1 VMDLRKP
8 TLAASCAMAWSV
20 CLISI
25 SGAGQVAEQTRE
37 STLQQ
42 PATTEAG
49 AESSAPVNDLKPLLA
64 DLSSA
69 TFAVRQQATE
79 TLKKADAATLNALS
93 ELIDTHP
100 DPETVRRLIDIL
112 DYHYQN
118 ATLLS
123 DTMRSAAEGIEK
135 ANVSERWFV
144 AEAAQ
149 NVLKRNSRRRIELTV
164 VELLKD
170 GVPLSPVDPRKVG
183 SGDMF
188 EQFGGAASD
197 HQLQIFVDGTF
208 PDTPRTYD
216 LLRRLRGLQAEVFL
230 RQFNLAAVYL
240 IDGHKLGPE
249 QIGRLKS
256 IFGDASVQE
265 RGAVCLGIT
274 PAPTFEN
281 RGIQIGS
288 IKANS
293 SASAA
298 GLRENDIIV
307 AMNKEPLAEF
317 DDLILRLRKFRTG
330 DTITLQMRTITREGQ
345 REIDKPVL
353 LKAWY
358 DEDQVRS
365 AAEAIRKG
373 QLPGGSDVERAT
385 EEEPLEIRP

>member
-1 VMDLRKP
+1 MDLRKP
-8 TLAASCAMAWSV
+8 TLAVCCVMAW
-20 CLISI
+20 CNGLPIL
-25 SGAGQVAEQTRE
+25 SGAGQVADQATDNNTQQSATTE
-37 STLQQ
+37 SSAESPQ
-42 PATTEAG
+42 PATE
-49 AESSAPVNDLKPLLA
+49 LKPLLA
-64 DLSSA
+64 ELSSSS
-69 TFAVRQQATE
+69 FAVRQQATE

-93 ELIDTHP
+93 TQIDTHP

-112 DYHYQN
+112 DYHYQH
-118 ATLLS
+118 ASLLS
-123 DTMRSAAEGIEK
+123 DTLRSAAEGIEK

-164 VELLKD
+164 IELLKD

-330 DTITLQMRTITREGQ
+330 DTITLQMRTITREGEQ
-345 REIDKPVL
+345 EIDKPVL

-358 DEDQVRS
+358 DEALVRS

-373 QLPGGSDVERAT
+373 QLPGESDAERAT
-385 EEEPLEIRP
+385 EEDRPEIRP